1 MITPVISFRHPPR
14 HSERARAPNWRGAQR
29 AIGKLA
35 FGAVLAIGLLSV
47 SANLSVAIGQS
58 VREPEHVTFESVT
71 PLGTLSIPR
80 QAKGGLTPVKVSAE
94 LYMPASRSGP
104 VPAMLI
110 MHGSS
115 GLTASGPKAIAWT
128 ERLNSW
134 GIATLVVDSFGSRGI
149 KETATNQQSLSAF
162 ANVADAFKGLEAL
175 SKDPRIDR
183 NRIGVMGFSR
193 GGNVALYTTFES
205 FRRVL
210 VPSDL
215 RFAVH
220 IPLYPSCASQ
230 YTDAAID
237 RSPVLHLHGEADNQ
251 TPIEQCRE
259 YLKWFERMGSEV
271 RLVSYPDAHH
281 GFDHPTDGIF
291 YSRNSQAYIKCDG
304 IYDIPSGKFTRLDH
318 VDNPKQTPEEAN
330 KYWASCF
337 SLGSNSGRNV
347 AAQMDAY
354 EQVRRFLGQHFRLPI

>member
-1 MITPVISFRHPPR
+1 MSVPVISFRCSLHGT
-14 HSERARAPNWRGAQR
+14 ERIRSRNGSRAQR
-29 AIGKLA
+29 SIGQLA
-35 FGAVLAIGLLSV
+35 FGAILAIALLSA
-47 SANLSVAIGQS
+47 SAELSVAIGQS
-58 VREPEHVTFESVT
+58 VREAERVTFESVT
-71 PLGTLSIPR
+71 PLGALSIPR
-80 QAKGGLTPVKVSAE
+80 QAKGGLTPVTVSAE
-94 LYMPASRSGP
+94 LYMPVSRSGP

-115 GLTASGPKAIAWT
+115 GLAASGPKAVAWT

-134 GIATLVVDSFGSRGI
+134 GIATLVVDSFGPRGI
-149 KETATNQQSLSAF
+149 KETATNQRTLSEF

-175 SKDPRIDR
+175 SKDPRIDS

-220 IPLYPSCASQ
+220 IPLYPSCAAQ
-230 YTDAAID
+230 FTDVAID
-237 RSPVLHLHGEADNQ
+237 RSPILQLHGEADNQ

-271 RLVSYPDAHH
+271 RLISYPGAHH

-304 IYDIPSGKFTRLDH
+304 IYDIPSGRFTRLDR
-318 VDNPKQTPEEAN
+318 VDNPRQTPEEAN

-354 EQVRRFLGQHFRLPI
+354 DQVRRFLGQHFRLPI